1 MATFAARKPFRH
13 ARIDSNAMSAKE
25 TPEALKVRLFE
36 EQALQYMPQLYGVAM
51 QKTKNPTDAEDLVQ
65 ETMVKAFKAF
75 NQFEQGTNLK
85 AWLFRILSNTNINNS
100 VKRGK
105 DQAKTALDELE
116 DWQVGGA
123 ESLTSVANRS
133 AEVEAIDA
141 MPSSAVKRALA
152 ELPENWRMIVYYRV
166 VEGLSYAE
174 IAKVL
179 DIPDG
184 SVMSGLHRGKKM
196 LRGLLLEY
204 AQQEGYNTS
213 AMEAK

>member
-1 MATFAARKPFRH
+1 MMT
-13 ARIDSNAMSAKE
+13 IQE
-25 TPEALKVRLFE
+25 TAEDRKVRLFE

-75 NQFEQGTNLK
+75 DQFEQGTNLK

-105 DQAKTALDELE
+105 DQAKTALDDLE

-123 ESLTSVANRS
+123 ESLTSVASRS

-141 MPSSAVKRALA
+141 MPSSAVKKALS

-166 VEGLSYAE
+166 VEGLAYAE

-196 LRGLLLEY
+196 LRSLLLEY
-204 AQQEGYNTS
+204 AKEEGYDTS
-213 AMEAK
+213 EKVEKL

>member
-1 MATFAARKPFRH
+1 MMT
-13 ARIDSNAMSAKE
+13 IQE
-25 TPEALKVRLFE
+25 TSEDRKVRLFE

-75 NQFEQGTNLK
+75 DQFEQGTNLK

-123 ESLTSVANRS
+123 ESLTSVASRS

-141 MPSSAVKRALA
+141 MPSSAVKKALS

-166 VEGLSYAE
+166 VEGLAYAE

-196 LRGLLLEY
+196 LRSLLLEY
-204 AQQEGYNTS
+204 AKEEGYDTS
-213 AMEAK
+213 EKVEKL

>member
-1 MATFAARKPFRH
+1 
-13 ARIDSNAMSAKE
+13 MSAKE

-166 VEGLSYAE
+166 GEGLSYAE
-174 IAKVL
+174 SAKVL

>member
-1 MATFAARKPFRH
+1 
-13 ARIDSNAMSAKE
+13 MSAKE

-51 QKTKNPTDAEDLVQ
+51 QKTKNPADAEDLVQ

-213 AMEAK
+213 AMEAKNG

>member
-1 MATFAARKPFRH
+1 
-13 ARIDSNAMSAKE
+13 MSAKE

-213 AMEAK
+213 AMEAKNG

>member
-1 MATFAARKPFRH
+1 
-13 ARIDSNAMSAKE
+13 
-25 TPEALKVRLFE
+25 
-36 EQALQYMPQLYGVAM
+36 VAM

-75 NQFEQGTNLK
+75 DQFEQGTNLK

-116 DWQVGGA
+116 DWQVGSA
-123 ESLTSVANRS
+123 ESLTSVASRS

-141 MPSSAVKRALA
+141 MPSSAVKKALS

-166 VEGLSYAE
+166 VEGLAYAE

-196 LRGLLLEY
+196 LRSLLLEY
-204 AQQEGYNTS
+204 AKEEGYDTS
-213 AMEAK
+213 EKVEKL

>member
-1 MATFAARKPFRH
+1 MTTFAARMPVRH
-13 ARIDSNAMSAKE
+13 SRIDSNAMSENE

-51 QKTKNPTDAEDLVQ
+51 QKTKNPADAEDLVQ

-204 AQQEGYNTS
+204 AQQEGYDTS
-213 AMEAK
+213 VKEAK

>member
-1 MATFAARKPFRH
+1 MMT
-13 ARIDSNAMSAKE
+13 IQE
-25 TPEALKVRLFE
+25 TAEDRKVRLFE

-75 NQFEQGTNLK
+75 DQFEQGTNLK

-123 ESLTSVANRS
+123 ESLTSVASRS

-141 MPSSAVKRALA
+141 MPSSAVKKALS

-166 VEGLSYAE
+166 VEGLAYAE

-196 LRGLLLEY
+196 LRSLLLEY
-204 AQQEGYNTS
+204 ANEEGYDTS
-213 AMEAK
+213 EKVEKL

>member
-13 ARIDSNAMSAKE
+13 SRIDSNAMSAKE

>member
-1 MATFAARKPFRH
+1 MMT
-13 ARIDSNAMSAKE
+13 IQE
-25 TPEALKVRLFE
+25 TAEDRKVRLFE

-75 NQFEQGTNLK
+75 DQFEQGTNLK

-123 ESLTSVANRS
+123 ESLTSVASRS

-141 MPSSAVKRALA
+141 MPSSAVKKALS

-166 VEGLSYAE
+166 VEGLAYAE

-196 LRGLLLEY
+196 LRSLLLEY
-204 AQQEGYNTS
+204 AKEEGYDTS
-213 AMEAK
+213 EKGEKL

>member
-13 ARIDSNAMSAKE
+13 SRIDSNAMSAKE

-204 AQQEGYNTS
+204 AQQEGYDTS
-213 AMEAK
+213 VKEAK

>member
-1 MATFAARKPFRH
+1 MMT
-13 ARIDSNAMSAKE
+13 IQE
-25 TPEALKVRLFE
+25 TAEDRKVRLFE

-75 NQFEQGTNLK
+75 DQFEQGTNLK

-123 ESLTSVANRS
+123 ESLTSVASRS

-141 MPSSAVKRALA
+141 MPSSAVKKALS

-166 VEGLSYAE
+166 VEGLAYAE

-196 LRGLLLEY
+196 LRSLLLEY
-204 AQQEGYNTS
+204 AKEEGYDTS
-213 AMEAK
+213 EKVEKL

>member
-1 MATFAARKPFRH
+1 MTTFAARMPIRH
-13 ARIDSNAMSAKE
+13 SRLDSKAMSENE
-25 TPEALKVRLFE
+25 TTEALKVRLFE

-51 QKTKNPTDAEDLVQ
+51 QKTKNPADAEDLVQ

-204 AQQEGYNTS
+204 AQQEGYDTS
-213 AMEAK
+213 VKEAK